1 MKIIVLGAGLVGAPI
16 AFDLA
21 SAGEFEVSVAD
32 KDLKALNKF
41 AHSQE
46 IQVIQSDLSNP
57 EIVKKLAKGFDFVIS
72 AVPGHMGFQ
81 TLKATIEAGKNV
93 IDIAFF
99 PENLFDLDEL
109 AKENGVTAISDIG
122 VAPGFSNV
130 LIGHVDHLLDKTLKA
145 VIYVGGLPKI
155 RKWPWEYKAVFSPID
170 VIEEYTRPA
179 RYIENGKMIT
189 KPALSDPELLD
200 FPGIGTL
207 EAFNSDGLRSLTNT
221 IDCPNMIEKTLR
233 YPGHIDKIKL
243 LREVGFFNSNPVDV
257 NGIEIKPIDFTAKLL
272 FPKWKLEEGEED
284 ITVMQV
290 LIEGEKGKKK
300 LRYTYDLYDS
310 YDPITKVHSMARTT
324 GYTAS
329 MALRMVAKGLYK
341 RKGVS
346 APEFIGKQPECVKF
360 LLAGLKDRGVV
371 YKERIEQLL
380 TD

>member
-1 MKIIVLGAGLVGAPI
+1 
-16 AFDLA
+16 
-21 SAGEFEVSVAD
+21 
-32 KDLKALNKF
+32 
-41 AHSQE
+41 
-46 IQVIQSDLSNP
+46 
-57 EIVKKLAKGFDFVIS
+57 
-72 AVPGHMGFQ
+72 
-81 TLKATIEAGKNV
+81 
-93 IDIAFF
+93 
-99 PENLFDLDEL
+99 
-109 AKENGVTAISDIG
+109 
-122 VAPGFSNV
+122 
-130 LIGHVDHLLDKTLKA
+130 
-145 VIYVGGLPKI
+145 
-155 RKWPWEYKAVFSPID
+155 

-221 IDCPNMIEKTLR
+221 IACPNMIEKTLR

-243 LREVGFFNSNPVDV
+243 LREVGFFNSNPVDM

-329 MALRMVAKGLYK
+329 MALRMVAKGLFR
-341 RKGVS
+341 RKGVA